1 MIVFF
6 FGLIFLWQFFRSVAD
21 PNPSAKDSGVFRGRG
36 FEDKLLMKF
45 KHLKNKS
52 SRGDYFDF
60 LLLFQLLCWLHPS
73 VIHPLYPASKPNQ
86 IVNFN
91 VKCSQ

>member
-1 MIVFF
+1 MIVFALF

-36 FEDKLLMKF
+36 SEDKLLMKF

-60 LLLFQLLCWLHPS
+60 LLLFVSIWIR
-73 VIHPLYPASKPNQ
+73 VIRSDPANLIRQKILSIMLYL
-86 IVNFN
+86 
-91 VKCSQ
+91 